1 MMWLSLAK
9 NFVRSLVVLLV
20 VTFATFCLTYGNGAG
35 IAKAVLGLAATPEA
49 VQAKVVELGLD
60 RPLAVQYLS
69 WLGHAARGDL
79 GRSFYTGE
87 TVAGA
92 LGTRVPVTLA
102 LIVIALLLTAVLS
115 VILGV
120 AAAVRG
126 GWVDR
131 ALQLVSV
138 LGTAVP
144 AFIVAILLVFVLA
157 IRWRVFPAT
166 GYVSPD
172 LDFTGW
178 VGSLTLPV
186 LALLIGSV
194 ASAAQQFRTSV
205 LDTLGRDYVR
215 TLRARGIGEREIVF
229 RNVLRNSAA
238 PGLTVLSLTTLGLL
252 GGAVFIEQVFA
263 LPGMGQLAN
272 ASAQVNDVPMVMG
285 TVLVTIVIVLV
296 VNFLGDLGITLL
308 NPKARTR

>member
-1 MMWLSLAK
+1 MALSLVK
-9 NFVRSLVVLLV
+9 KLVRSLAVLIV
-20 VTFATFCLTYGNGAG
+20 VTFATFCLMYGDGTG
-35 IAKAVLGLAATPEA
+35 IAHAVLGKSATPEA
-49 VQAKVVELGLD
+49 VQAQVVKLGLD
-60 RPLAVQYLS
+60 QPLVVQYWK
-69 WLGHAARGDL
+69 WLTDVVQGDL

-87 TVAGA
+87 SVSGA
-92 LGTRVPVTLA
+92 LSNRVPVTLA
-102 LIVIALLLTAVLS
+102 LVVLTLLLTTVLS

-120 AAAVRG
+120 TAAVRG

-131 ALQLVSV
+131 TLQFVSV

-144 AFIVAILLVFVLA
+144 AFIIAIALVFTLA
-157 IRWRVFPAT
+157 IHWRLFPAT

-172 LDFTGW
+172 VNFGNW
-178 VGSLTLPV
+178 IASLSLPV
-186 LALLIGSV
+186 LALLVGSV
-194 ASAAQQFRTSV
+194 ASATQQFRTAV

-215 TLRARGIGEREIVF
+215 TLRARGIPEREVIF

-238 PGLTVLSLTTLGLL
+238 PGLTVLSLTTFGLL

-272 ASAQVNDVPMVMG
+272 MAAQINDVPLVMG

-296 VNFLGDLGITLL
+296 VNFLGDLAVTLL